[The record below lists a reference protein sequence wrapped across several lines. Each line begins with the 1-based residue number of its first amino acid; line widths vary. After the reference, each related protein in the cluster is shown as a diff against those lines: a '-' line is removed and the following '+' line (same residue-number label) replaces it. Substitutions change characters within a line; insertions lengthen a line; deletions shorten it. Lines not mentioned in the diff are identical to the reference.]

1 MDIFQKSKGDIITVD
16 EVFERLRE
24 QHNKVLALRASRVVR
39 ISSHGMVFLNILLNR
54 LDKMADESGRAGEN
68 FRSLYIDI

>member
-1 MDIFQKSKGDIITVD
+1 MDIFQKSNGGIIPVD
-16 EVFERLRE
+16 KVFECL
-24 QHNKVLALRASRVVR
+24 HNKVLALRAYRVVR

-54 LDKMADESGRAGEN
+54 LDKMVDESGRAREN